1 MPTHEQMTLDRGE
14 FIKLTAAASFG
25 GIIATADRVAAQNLE
40 TVRALSLPIDPA
52 KQILYSMQAGIFRK
66 HGLQVELSAMGSG
79 AAMFA
84 AVVGGSAEFGAGSLF
99 SVFSAYGRGIPVRI
113 VAPIAVY
120 DTDRCDSWL
129 LVRKDSPFHTPR
141 DLNGKVMGA
150 DAPNDIYVAS
160 TRAWI
165 DQHGG
170 DGKSIRSLGLNASEQ
185 LTALDQGRVDLVV
198 LKPPFLTLAMGSGRM
213 RALGKPLDA
222 IAPRFLLS
230 CWIATTDYIA
240 KNPATVKA
248 FVAGL
253 TEGGHYTNR
262 HQAETIDMVAQ
273 FAKQDPTQ
281 LREGVRTVIA
291 ESVSLA
297 DIQKPLD
304 FAYNHGVIDKQY
316 DAKVMLS
323 SFVPMTRT
331 V

>member
-1 MPTHEQMTLDRGE
+1 MTLHRGD
-14 FIKLTAAASFG
+14 FIRLGVGASFG
-25 GIIATADRVAAQNLE
+25 GIVGAPDRAAAQTLE

-52 KQILYSMQAGIFRK
+52 KQILYAMQAGIFRK
-66 HGLQVELSAMGSG
+66 RGLQVELSPMGSG
-79 AAMFA
+79 AATFA

-99 SVFSAYGRGIPVRI
+99 SVFSAYGRGIPVRM

-141 DLNGKVMGA
+141 DLSGKVMGA
-150 DAPNDIYVAS
+150 DSPNDIYVAS

-170 DGKSIRSLGLNASEQ
+170 DGKSLRSLGLNAREQ
-185 LTALDQGRVDLVV
+185 LTALDQGRVDMVV
-198 LKPPFLTLAMGSGRM
+198 LKPPFLTLAMGSGRI
-213 RALGKPLDA
+213 RALGKPLDV

-248 FVAGL
+248 FVDGL
-253 TEGGHYTNR
+253 TEAGRYTNR

-281 LREGVRTVIA
+281 IREGVRTVIA

-304 FAYNHGVIDKQY
+304 FAYKFGVIDKQY
-316 DAKVMLS
+316 DAKLMLS
-323 SFVPMTRT
+323 SFVPMSKT